1 MAALLVRIFGQLE
14 LKLTCSRS
22 FIDTD
27 NELKGGRL
35 GVLTT
40 PTPVTSLKEHFLVD
54 VSCGVSHTAVL
65 SAVET
70 DTANGAKGGVVYVC
84 GSAHSLGKF
93 CPAFVALPQLQ
104 GVPVSNVSCGNAHT
118 AAVSVDGEV
127 YTWGNNTGG
136 CTGHTLVQRF
146 VKVPTRLPCMYQMP
160 QNMARNPHYN
170 VVAVQSSVNSGYSVD
185 LGVNCRLD
193 TIRIWNRTG
202 NDGLRLFP
210 LVVMVSESPYE
221 AEGGK
226 FMLRTCK
233 AQSVWTKF
241 SADCA
246 AQNPLVWRVPQSTLG
261 RYVRLQLDAT
271 NLLSLAQVEVLG
283 VEDYKCIG
291 PKGASV
297 ACGDDVTMVVCRP
310 SVLQSDIDT
319 KFLRALCADIDHL
332 HVLNEYHTFAPCIH
346 KFTDLRPHLTSCLL
360 CTAQHTCP
368 ICILFQQIPAS
379 AVPPDIRT
387 TTSLDKFST
396 FLLSHRPP
404 RAFEGSAAAATMV
417 RTTEG
422 YTDDETR
429 LLQIAVNDEK
439 PESEL
444 TKAGDMIFST
454 VHKAVTSTAQ
464 KVQPNPTIQP
474 IHAAAADN
482 IQKFQDQARPM
493 SQSFLR
499 KAMASSKETW
509 QKYTS
514 GKPKDK
520 ATGNEVIRVQPKEV
534 LPPDDTGQSPPLPQ
548 DASARGGGDGA
559 P

>member
-1 MAALLVRIFGQLE
+1 MAALLVPIFGHLE

-210 LVVMVSESPYE
+210 LVVMISESPYE

-310 SVLQSDIDT
+310 S
-319 KFLRALCADIDHL
+319 
-332 HVLNEYHTFAPCIH
+332 
-346 KFTDLRPHLTSCLL
+346 
-360 CTAQHTCP
+360 
-368 ICILFQQIPAS
+368 
-379 AVPPDIRT
+379 
-387 TTSLDKFST
+387 
-396 FLLSHRPP
+396 
-404 RAFEGSAAAATMV
+404 
-417 RTTEG
+417 
-422 YTDDETR
+422 TDDETR
-429 LLQIAVNDEK
+429 LLQIAVDDEK

-464 KVQPNPTIQP
+464 KVLPNPTVQP
-474 IHAAAADN
+474 IHAADN

-534 LPPDDTGQSPPLPQ
+534 LPPDDTGQSPPFPQ